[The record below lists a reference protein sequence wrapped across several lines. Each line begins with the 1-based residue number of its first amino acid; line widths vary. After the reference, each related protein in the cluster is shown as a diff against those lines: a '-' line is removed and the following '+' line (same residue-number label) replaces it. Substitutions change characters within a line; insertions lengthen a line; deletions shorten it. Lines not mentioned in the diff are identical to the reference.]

1 MASGAL
7 KPVGALPPARTGLWQ
22 LLGAALGLKQVTE
35 GCAAILEGVE
45 ASLPFVASV
54 QMHKYYSEQKG
65 EQNQVTCIPCVSP
78 EKQGFFFLAVKW
90 RREHGET
97 MSMISASVLPW
108 LGFCLVL
115 RPGRCQDLLL
125 VTAQAPCGIQPQ
137 RRGSSTR
144 AGEPDPVSIR
154 PQMAR
159 ERRGDPSKPSNSLFS
174 QFDIPARAG
183 AGGSGEQ
190 RALTGSSQLSSK
202 KLQFCK
208 QSSAAPLGL
217 AGKGLGP
224 PHPIHR
230 RTCRS
235 REKSISVS
243 TSTSERN
250 GSAGRKGT
258 GRQRHCWAPAA
269 AASQGHS

>member
-1 MASGAL
+1 M
-7 KPVGALPPARTGLWQ
+7 
-22 LLGAALGLKQVTE
+22 
-35 GCAAILEGVE
+35 
-45 ASLPFVASV
+45 
-54 QMHKYYSEQKG
+54 
-65 EQNQVTCIPCVSP
+65 
-78 EKQGFFFLAVKW
+78 
-90 RREHGET
+90 
-97 MSMISASVLPW
+97 
-108 LGFCLVL
+108 
-115 RPGRCQDLLL
+115 
-125 VTAQAPCGIQPQ
+125 TAQAPCGIQPQ

-159 ERRGDPSKPSNSLFS
+159 ERRGNASKPSNSLFS

-258 GRQRHCWAPAA
+258 ERQSHCWAPAA
-269 AASQGHS
+269 AASRGHS

>member
-1 MASGAL
+1 MLCDFGRRQGIPAVWGLCANAQMLQRAKRRTKPSDPHSACKPRKTEIFFGNKVEKGAWGNYVNDFCL
-7 KPVGALPPARTGLWQ
+7 S
-22 LLGAALGLKQVTE
+22 AAL
-35 GCAAILEGVE
+35 A
-45 ASLPFVASV
+45 
-54 QMHKYYSEQKG
+54 
-65 EQNQVTCIPCVSP
+65 
-78 EKQGFFFLAVKW
+78 W
-90 RREHGET
+90 
-97 MSMISASVLPW
+97 
-108 LGFCLVL
+108 FCLVF

-125 VTAQAPCGIQPQ
+125 VTAQAPCGIQPPH
-137 RRGSSTR
+137 RGSSTR